1 MKKKKDQFVY
11 LVYCNPEPP
20 IIYSVYKKKQDAVRH
35 AISLIRYRKN
45 MAKQKGH
52 EFGYYHFCPLPQPTT
67 LKWMKN
73 ADCPY
78 YYDLTLFT
86 TCLKIE
92 DKDKNYSDDACHVR
106 VCRRVLQ

>member
-1 MKKKKDQFVY
+1 MKKKKDKFVY
-11 LVYCNPEPP
+11 LVYCNPGEP
-20 IIYSVYKKKQDAVRH
+20 ILYSIYEKKHDAVRH

-45 MAKQKGH
+45 LAKTNGH
-52 EFGYYHFCPLPQPTT
+52 KFGYYHFHPLPQLTT

-86 TCLKIE
+86 ACLEIG
-92 DKDKNYSDDACHVR
+92 DKREKYSDDACHVR